1 MSGSGGRRDDET
13 ESKGAAREVVLEEI
27 PLPYLTHTLGTA
39 KSAGAVI
46 PYLWDEGAESVCVAV
61 RSAAMAHSLCPCLG
75 ARCGIL
81 SL

>member
-39 KSAGAVI
+39 KSAGAAI